1 MSIYRLLFL
10 VALIVFM
17 TSCKSNSNTSP
28 INTSDI
34 SSFPSANDSGLIG
47 EWTLPITKTI
57 TNNVQLFYDSSS
69 GCFYTKELQS
79 GASTQDS
86 IPVAVV
92 KRENGIY
99 EVEYVNQIDSYIL
112 EYRTSALWRSPGQ
125 QAVHCN
131 GNINIDKLVSAYE
144 QSVASGSSQPHWE
157 TANVSASEKAK
168 FYSWSKGYVKKCVVE
183 PNSLVFPN
191 INDVS
196 VSQKQNKFKI
206 EYKASGIDSQKEKIT
221 YPVCIYFEKDNKGEL
236 TLLNITLE

>member
-1 MSIYRLLFL
+1 MSSCRFIVL
-10 VALIVFM
+10 VALMVLIS
-17 TSCKSNSNTSP
+17 SCKSNSSSTKVDTSEFSA
-28 INTSDI
+28 I
-34 SSFPSANDSGLIG
+34 PSPTTNGLIG
-47 EWTLPITKTI
+47 EWNVPITRTI
-57 TNNVQLFYDSSS
+57 TTNVQLFYDSSS

-79 GASTQDS
+79 GASEQDS

-92 KRENGIY
+92 KRDNGIY

-131 GNINIDKLVSAYE
+131 GNIDIDKLVSAYE